1 LTARLAISALLVL
14 LPLPAT
20 AAGNDMPLFFAVPF
34 YLIIYLVGCVPAAGI
49 GFVLGSFLRPAWTVA
64 VLLILASTLPIG
76 AWAARDFERALV
88 GAAISL
94 LLLLAFSPLIGWG
107 WHLGRKDAK
116 RHFALKAAITNGN

>member
-1 LTARLAISALLVL
+1 MTARLVISALLVL

-20 AAGNDMPLFFAVPF
+20 AAGDDMPFFFLVPF

>member
-20 AAGNDMPLFFAVPF
+20 AAGNDMPLSFVVPF
-34 YLIIYLVGCVPAAGI
+34 CLIIYLIGCVPAAGI
-49 GFVLGSFLRPAWTVA
+49 GFVIGSFLRPAWTVA
-64 VLLILASTLPIG
+64 VLLILASILPVC
-76 AWAARDFERALV
+76 AWVARDFQTALV
-88 GAAISL
+88 GAVISL
-94 LLLLAFSPLIGWG
+94 FLLLAFSPLIGWG